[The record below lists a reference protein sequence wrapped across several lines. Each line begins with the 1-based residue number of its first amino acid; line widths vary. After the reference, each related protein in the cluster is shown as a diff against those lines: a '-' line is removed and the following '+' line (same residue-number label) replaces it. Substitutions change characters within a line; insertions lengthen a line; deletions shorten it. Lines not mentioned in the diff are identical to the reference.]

1 MMNEILR
8 QQAHSKTILPP
19 VNVLGVSVDR
29 LTPADLIEQALALN
43 PVDQRITVL
52 YANIH
57 VLNTSRRD
65 HDLRPILN
73 SSDVVYCDGSGVRL
87 GAWLLGHR
95 IPPRMTGAD
104 WIEPLCA
111 ACVARRT
118 SLYLLGSRPGVAD
131 CAADVLQARH
141 QGLNI
146 IGAHHGYLQDPAV
159 SAEAITAINA
169 ARPHIVLVGMGTPI
183 QEKWISEHR
192 HELHVPVVWAV
203 GALFDF
209 IGGFQRRA
217 PRWMLDHNLEWLHR
231 LWVEP
236 KRMWKRYVVG
246 NPLFVWR
253 VMMQRLGLL
262 RLG

>member
-1 MMNEILR
+1 M
-8 QQAHSKTILPP
+8 PP

-29 LTPADLIEQALALN
+29 LTPDTLIEQALALN
-43 PVDQRITVL
+43 PGDKTATVM

-65 HDLRPILN
+65 RDLRPILN
-73 SSDVVYCDGSGVRL
+73 NADIVYCDGSGVRL

-104 WIEPLCA
+104 WMEQLCT
-111 ACVARRT
+111 ACAGRGT

-131 CAADVLQARH
+131 RAAEALQAQCR
-141 QGLNI
+141 GLNVV
-146 IGAHHGYLQDPAV
+146 GTHHGYLQDPAV
-159 SAEAITAINA
+159 SAAAITAINA
-169 ARPHIVLVGMGTPI
+169 ARPHILFVGMGTPI
-183 QEKWISEHR
+183 QERWIFEHR
-192 HELHVPVVWAV
+192 QELEVPVVWAV

-217 PRWMLDHNLEWLHR
+217 PRWMLDHHLEWLHR
-231 LWVEP
+231 FWVDP
-236 KRMWKRYVVG
+236 KRMWRRYIVG

-253 VMMQRLGLL
+253 VVMQRLGLL

>member
-1 MMNEILR
+1 M
-8 QQAHSKTILPP
+8 PP

-29 LTPADLIEQALALN
+29 LTPDTLLEPALALN
-43 PVDQRITVL
+43 PGDKTATVM

-65 HDLRPILN
+65 RDLRPILN
-73 SSDVVYCDGSGVRL
+73 SADIVYCDGSGVRL

-104 WIEPLCA
+104 WMDSLCA
-111 ACVARRT
+111 ASTAREA
-118 SLYLLGSRPGVAD
+118 SLYLLGSRPGVTER
-131 CAADVLQARH
+131 AARVLRVRH

-146 IGAHHGYLQDPAV
+146 VGTHHGYLQDATV
-159 SAEAITAINA
+159 SAAAITSVNA
-169 ARPHIVLVGMGTPI
+169 ARPHILFVGMGTPI
-183 QEKWISEHR
+183 QERWISEHR
-192 HELHVPVVWAV
+192 HELDVPVVWAV
-203 GALFDF
+203 GAVFDF

-217 PRWMLDHNLEWLHR
+217 PHWMLDHHLEWLHR
-231 LWVEP
+231 FWVDP
-236 KRMWKRYVVG
+236 KRMWRRYIVG

-262 RLG
+262 RMV